1 MLTLEFVFEK
11 MYEIFRYFFNRLKN
25 IVNMHREHDVLGF
38 FKHRQKHRGRCFFK
52 TSAKNRIVKNW
63 KTSHR

>member
-25 IVNMHREHDVLGF
+25 IVNMHREHYVWVF
-38 FKHRQKHRGRCFFK
+38 
-52 TSAKNRIVKNW
+52 SNIVKNIDVNVFF
-63 KTSHR
+63 